1 MILKLNLLHENDE
14 LHNEPI
20 NERGDGMEEDTDS
33 GLAGNLRIRDL
44 VDATGVSKDLIH
56 HYLRQGILPPCETR
70 ARYGETHLQLLHLVR
85 KLRDEF
91 HLPLDTVRRIFEL
104 YGFDPEWLQPLFHI
118 ESLAQRLSRF
128 AESSDLGLGRTL
140 SADELAA
147 DAGIDV
153 ARLEELIGQQVIRP
167 LEGTTP
173 PRFTPH
179 DAHVAAL
186 CDEGTR
192 LGIPFASFR
201 TVASYVRVGFELEHR
216 EFIELDWEAA
226 GSPERLLGQAFV
238 RREITSSFVHN
249 VLQSLLQ
256 RALHG
261 RLELRSAPAGVL
273 TTVVYRPSAAFR
285 ARFDLQAAVDEHRQL
300 LASRNDDPAVWRQAA
315 QLHLHAGSYREAAF
329 TLEQGLEAVP
339 GNRTLRALYGISLV
353 LAGELDQGIEQLES
367 LGALADRSP
376 DTAVYLALARYTRS
390 AEGGK
395 GSAGDAAAIRSLTDG
410 ALDAWDPGAQP
421 SHVGYLAAWLLTAL
435 PEAFCDRER
444 GIQALEAQLSRLM
457 AAPPAS
463 PGLPGLAERHQLNAA
478 WLLFEALGRGA
489 LDEGTEA
496 RRADLRSVIC
506 QLDPASALA
515 ERAYLEARGPK
526 QVTTGP

>member
-1 MILKLNLLHENDE
+1 VSTSTPVRPE
-14 LHNEPI
+14 
-20 NERGDGMEEDTDS
+20 G
-33 GLAGNLRIRDL
+33 LRISEL
-44 VDATGVSKDLIH
+44 VERTGVSKELIH

-70 ARYGETHLQLLHLVR
+70 ARYGEQHLRLLHLVR

-104 YGFDPEWLQPLFHI
+104 YEFDPEWLQPLFHI

-140 SADELAA
+140 SADELAEE
-147 DAGIDV
+147 AGVDV
-153 ARLEELIGQQVIRP
+153 SRLEELIGQQVIRP

-173 PRFTPH
+173 PRFTSY

-186 CDEGTR
+186 CDQGTQ

-216 EFIELDWEAA
+216 EFIELDWEQA
-226 GSPERLLGQAFV
+226 GTPERLLGQAFV

-261 RLELRSAPAGVL
+261 RLELGAAPAGVL
-273 TTVVYRPSAAFR
+273 ATVVYRPSAAFR
-285 ARFDLQAAVDEHRQL
+285 ARFDLQSAVDEHRQL
-300 LASRNDDPAVWRQAA
+300 LANRHGDPAEWRQAA
-315 QLHLHAGSYREAAF
+315 QLHMHAGSYREAAF

-339 GNRTLRALYGISLV
+339 GDAELLALHGIALV
-353 LAGELDQGIEQLES
+353 LSGETGPGIELLQDQV
-367 LGALADRSP
+367 DRDRAPAEAS
-376 DTAVYLALARYTRS
+376 VYLALALYTRS
-390 AEGGK
+390 TEGNK
-395 GSAGDAAAIRSLTDG
+395 GGASDAATIR
-410 ALDAWDPGAQP
+410 ALADSTLDRWDPQADA

-435 PEAFCDRER
+435 PEAFRERER
-444 GIQALEAQLSRLM
+444 GLQALRAQLARLQDD
-457 AAPPAS
+457 PPSA
-463 PGLPGLAERHQLNAA
+463 PGLPGLAERHQINAA
-478 WLLFEALGRGA
+478 WLLFEALGRG
-489 LDEGTEA
+489 DEDEA
-496 RRADLRSVIC
+496 AGAHRADLRSLIC

-515 ERAYLEARGPK
+515 ERAFLDGPGRG
-526 QVTTGP
+526 TG

>member
-1 MILKLNLLHENDE
+1 
-14 LHNEPI
+14 
-20 NERGDGMEEDTDS
+20 MEEMTDS
-33 GLAGNLRIRDL
+33 GQAGHLRIRDL

-104 YGFDPEWLQPLFHI
+104 YEFDPEWLQPLFHI
-118 ESLAQRLSRF
+118 ESLAHRLSRF

-147 DAGIDV
+147 QAGVDM
-153 ARLEELIGQQVIRP
+153 ARLEELIAQQVIRP

-173 PRFTPH
+173 PRFTSY

-186 CDEGTR
+186 CDEGTQ

-273 TTVVYRPSAAFR
+273 ATVVYRPSAAFR
-285 ARFDLQAAVDEHRQL
+285 ARFDLQSAVDSHRQL
-300 LASRNDDPAVWRQAA
+300 LASRSDDPAVWRQAA
-315 QLHLHAGSYREAAF
+315 ELHLHAGSYREAVF
-329 TLEQGLEAVP
+329 TLEQGLEAAKGDP
-339 GNRTLRALYGISLV
+339 TLRGLHGIALV
-353 LAGELDQGIEQLES
+353 LAGDLEPGIELLET
-367 LGALADRSP
+367 LEAQADRSP

-395 GSAGDAAAIRSLTDG
+395 GSAGDAATIRSLTDE

-435 PEAFCDRER
+435 PDAFCDRER
-444 GIQALEAQLSRLM
+444 GLQALEAQLSRLL
-457 AAPPAS
+457 AEPPTT
-463 PGLPGLAERHQLNAA
+463 PGLPGLAERHQLSAA
-478 WLLFEALGRGA
+478 WLLFEALGRGEA
-489 LDEGTEA
+489 DESATV
-496 RRADLRSVIC
+496 RRAELRSLIC

-515 ERAYLEARGPK
+515 ERAYIEGNGRNRG
-526 QVTTGP
+526 